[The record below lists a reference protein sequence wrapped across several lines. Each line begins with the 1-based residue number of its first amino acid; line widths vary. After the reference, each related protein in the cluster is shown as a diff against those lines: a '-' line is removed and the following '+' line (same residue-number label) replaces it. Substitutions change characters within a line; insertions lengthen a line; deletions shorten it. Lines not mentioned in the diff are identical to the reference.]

1 MMLTVSGGGY
11 DSGLEAFLAGF
22 DALTLAVRRARGAQ
36 RGLRVS
42 GLTLS
47 QYGLLELLED
57 RDSARVREL
66 AEHAGVSAPTATR
79 ILHTLERRGLV
90 RRSQTPEDRR
100 GVSVT
105 LTARGREALVGQH
118 VWLRDRQRAFYGQ
131 LPAAEQQFAPDLLV
145 RLAGLIDA
153 LAAGPEGGEP
163 T

>member
-1 MMLTVSGGGY
+1 VSDPDQNGA
-11 DSGLEAFLAGF
+11 EAFLAGF

-79 ILHTLERRGLV
+79 ILDTLERRGLV
-90 RRSQTPEDRR
+90 RRNQTPEDRR

-105 LTARGREALVGQH
+105 LTDRGREALIGQH
-118 VWLRDRQRAFYGQ
+118 VWLRARQRAFYGDLPPAERQ
-131 LPAAEQQFAPDLLV
+131 LAADLLL
-145 RLAGLIDA
+145 RLAGLIDV
-153 LAAGPEGGEP
+153 LAAGPDGAEP
-163 T
+163 A